1 MLSRNTKARRSGR
14 PDVAIVGTGQLAR
27 VLAHALHDA
36 GYKIHEIVS
45 RDLPESKQR
54 VRGLARQVKTTATVF
69 ASAAFNAS
77 VIWLCIPDDL
87 VSYYARAITETKAN
101 WAGQIMVHSSGALSS
116 TELEPFRRAGGS
128 IVSAHPLM
136 SFVLN
141 SPATLKNVPIALEGE
156 AKAIAVLRPVL
167 RHMRAPVFEIEENR
181 KPAYHAFGAFASPLL
196 IAFLTQM
203 EAAGVLAGLERKEAR
218 ERAAG
223 ILQQTLTNY
232 IQKGPAKAFSGPLRR
247 GDVGTIQKH
256 LQALQQD
263 AKLSD
268 FYRG

>member
-87 VSYYARAITETKAN
+87 VSYYARAMTERKAN
-101 WAGQIMVHSSGALSS
+101 WAAQIMVHPRAAPSS
-116 TELEPFRRAGGS
+116 TELAP
-128 IVSAHPLM
+128 
-136 SFVLN
+136 
-141 SPATLKNVPIALEGE
+141 
-156 AKAIAVLRPVL
+156 LRP
-167 RHMRAPVFEIEENR
+167 
-181 KPAYHAFGAFASPLL
+181 
-196 IAFLTQM
+196 
-203 EAAGVLAGLERKEAR
+203 LARS
-218 ERAAG
+218 
-223 ILQQTLTNY
+223 I
-232 IQKGPAKAFSGPLRR
+232 
-247 GDVGTIQKH
+247 
-256 LQALQQD
+256 
-263 AKLSD
+263 
-268 FYRG
+268 